1 MQKKLNVLVLFDVP
15 YAPPNGQDFRE
26 FMRGGEWRDERD
38 VVRTL
43 LKLGHAVK
51 VFGIHNDIAPLVEL
65 VQAEKPD
72 VVFNLCESFNA
83 DRKHEP
89 NRTALLE
96 LLGVHYTGA
105 TPEGLSLCKDKGLTK
120 KVLAFHDMRVPR
132 FTVSSRNRPVR
143 RTPKDFA
150 FPGICKPLARESS
163 EGIAHAS
170 IVRTEEECLE
180 RLKFLHERF
189 DGDAIVEEFIDG
201 RELYVGVLGN
211 ERLTVLPPTELHFKQ
226 LPEGAPRILTYRA
239 KWDEAY
245 RKKYGIDSESAKG
258 LDKSTRDD
266 IAETCRAAYR
276 LLKLRGYARIDLR
289 LNEAG
294 ECVILEVNP
303 NPSIKKAD
311 DFAWAA
317 KKAGIGYD
325 ELIERIVGLALA
337 G

>member
-1 MQKKLNVLVLFDVP
+1 MLVLFDVP

-26 FMRGGEWRDERD
+26 FMVGDEWRDERD

-43 LKLGHAVK
+43 LKLGHDVH
-51 VFGIHNDIAPLVEL
+51 VFGVHDDIAPLVAR
-65 VQAEKPD
+65 VQKDRPD

-89 NRTALLE
+89 NLTALLE
-96 LLGVHYTGA
+96 LLGVPYTGA
-105 TPEGLSLCKDKGLTK
+105 SPAALSLCKDKGMTK
-120 KVLAFHDMRVPR
+120 KVLAFHDLRVPR
-132 FTVSSRNRPVR
+132 FAVSSRSRPAR
-143 RTPKDFA
+143 RTPKGFA

-170 IVRTEEECLE
+170 IVNTEEECLG
-180 RLKFLHERF
+180 RLKFLHDHFE
-189 DGDAIVEEFIDG
+189 GDAIVEEFIDG
-201 RELYVGVLGN
+201 RELYVGILGN

-226 LPEGAPRILTYRA
+226 LPEGTPRILTYRA

-245 RKKYGIDSESAKG
+245 RKKYGIDSDTAKN
-258 LDKSTRDD
+258 LDKATLDQIND
-266 IAETCRAAYR
+266 TCRSAYR
-276 LLKLRGYARIDLR
+276 LLKLSGYARVDLR
-289 LNEAG
+289 LDEAG
-294 ECVILEVNP
+294 QAVILEVNP
-303 NPSIKKAD
+303 NPSIKKKD

-317 KKAGIGYD
+317 RKAGITYD